1 MGDPYPLAGS
11 GKENGSQVL
20 RRVLRLWHSQ
30 LPNPVKA
37 IQNSKLV
44 LLFLDILE
52 ELKDL
57 SPQEW
62 NFRSLV
68 QKHIENLLEQQ
79 RLYYWQRGNI
89 KWPTL
94 GDENTKF
101 FHANATIKHNKNAI
115 RALKNAS
122 G

>member
-1 MGDPYPLAGS
+1 MVARF
-11 GKENGSQVL
+11 KNL

-30 LPNPVKA
+30 LSNPVKA

-52 ELKDL
+52 ELRDL

-79 RLYYWQRGNI
+79 RLYCWQRGNI